1 MTRKCSECAYLTKV
15 LHSENIKN
23 PCTLIKPNENEQKT
37 WTDTSQMKVYEW
49 LMLNIS
55 GSQEKC

>member
-1 MTRKCSECAYLTKV
+1 M
-15 LHSENIKN
+15 
-23 PCTLIKPNENEQKT
+23 KPNETEQKT